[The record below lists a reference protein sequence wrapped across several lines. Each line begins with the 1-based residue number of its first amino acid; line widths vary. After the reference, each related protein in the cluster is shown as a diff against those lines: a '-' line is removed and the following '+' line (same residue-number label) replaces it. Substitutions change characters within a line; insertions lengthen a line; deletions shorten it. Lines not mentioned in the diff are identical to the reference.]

1 MSKIEIY
8 SMQSYY
14 CRNFML
20 DCEILFDLSL
30 HVFHFHYSYCKKIFS
45 SLSKCFQDGGR
56 INVQRVHPVINSV
69 PLFALL
75 ASFQIAFNG
84 WTCRLITIG
93 WKEVKNMSEVGTMTF
108 IALRNDDER
117 ALCDRD
123 MLGFRARIDAFRI
136 FVS

>member
-1 MSKIEIY
+1 
-8 SMQSYY
+8 
-14 CRNFML
+14 ML
-20 DCEILFDLSL
+20 DCEILFDLNL

-84 WTCRLITIG
+84 
-93 WKEVKNMSEVGTMTF
+93 
-108 IALRNDDER
+108 
-117 ALCDRD
+117 
-123 MLGFRARIDAFRI
+123 
-136 FVS
+136 